1 MTHNPKKKERK
12 EKKMT
17 KKDIFYL
24 ATDLD
29 AIDIDGMDYD
39 EYEEFT
45 KKHTKPIAIARSR
58 KGEIKAIIVIDEDK
72 NFYYV
77 SISTR
82 RMNEI
87 ISRIL

>member
-1 MTHNPKKKERK
+1 MTHNPKKKG
-12 EKKMT
+12 KKMT

-29 AIDIDGMDYD
+29 AIDIDGMEYD

-45 KKHTKPIAIARSR
+45 KKHTKPIAIARTR
-58 KGEIKAIIVIDEDK
+58 KGEIKAIIVMDEDK
-72 NFYYV
+72 NFYIV

-87 ISRIL
+87 ISKNI